1 MELKAA
7 LKEQYH
13 AGLSNLRECIGKCS
27 DELWN
32 EVHAERH
39 TWRLAWH
46 TAFFTHFYLGQTEQA
61 FERWSGD
68 KRLSHEGYEKP
79 DGYSRAEMLQ
89 YIQYIDAL
97 VDRTVDALDLSAPE
111 TGFEW
116 YPNMTK
122 ISHEL
127 MNLRHTQGHIGA
139 FAELIMGVNPAEEI
153 TWVAKAN
160 TYLDGDY
167 MANE

>member
-1 MELKAA
+1 MELKSA

-13 AGLSNLRECIGKCS
+13 AGLSNLRECVEKCS

-32 EVHAERH
+32 EVHAERR

-46 TAFFTHFYLGQTEQA
+46 TAFFTHFYMAQTEHDFQ
-61 FERWSGD
+61 RWPGD
-68 KRLSHEGYEKP
+68 KRLKSEDYDAP
-79 DGYSRAEMLQ
+79 DGYSRKELLD
-89 YIQYIDAL
+89 YLLYIDGL
-97 VDRTVDALDLSAPE
+97 VDSTVDGLDLSAPE

-116 YPNMTK
+116 YPDMTK

-127 MNLRHTQGHIGA
+127 MNLRHVQGHIGQ
-139 FAELIMGVNPAEEI
+139 FSELLMAVEPTEEI

-167 MANE
+167 MNP